1 MELPPN
7 VALASATS
15 SEQGTAAG
23 LAYASMGIVELPL
36 KTVKRIT
43 CMGSGF
49 VGGKKWPIIR
59 FLHVQADPRK
69 GPTSAVIAYK
79 SDVEVTVV
87 DINADRISAWK
98 STSLPIYEPG
108 LDDIVQAVR
117 AYDHPSQHRDS
128 HKLKAGSENL
138 VPTGHA
144 KLSFSTDVDQ
154 AIADADLIF
163 VCVNT
168 PTKTHGIGK
177 GSAADL
183 DFVEA
188 ATRSIARVATQD
200 KIVVEK
206 STVPCRTAQS
216 IREILAANAHPGVR
230 FDVLSNPEFLAEGT
244 AIRDL
249 LNPDRIII
257 GSMPTPT
264 GYRAAAI
271 LAAIYEQWVPRERI
285 ITMNLWSS
293 ELSKLAAN
301 AMLAQ
306 RISSVNAL
314 SAICEATGAD
324 VDEVSYACGLD
335 SRIGPQMLKAGP
347 GFGGSCFQKDI
358 FNIVYLSES
367 LHLYEIADYWRAV
380 INMNEH
386 QKQRFTKRIIACL
399 YNNLAGKKLAVLGF
413 AFKKNTSDT
422 RESPAITLVS
432 NFVAERARVAIYDPR
447 VQEDQIWRELENSG
461 TDAEMMKR
469 NVSVHRTAY
478 EACVAADAVVVMT
491 EWDEFSNK
499 STGPTTV
506 VKEERKPLGPLN
518 VNIYPSTSVS
528 SQDADHDAS
537 RRLSS
542 PKLDGAASFR
552 GPSRRGAGIVIKDPS
567 SGQIKTFTNQRPSS
581 GSSPSQSPGRLSGP
595 VQSPPRGVLS
605 LQSRYANMAADGPL
619 VPPPQFPGEHLTSEG
634 FPTGSETAQVPEKL
648 RATAASSIEGRLQGG
663 AVTASNRLDWARIA
677 SSMRKPRFV
686 FDGRNILDHSKLE
699 ALGFRVEAIGKRGT
713 IVTE

>member
-1 MELPPN
+1 M
-7 VALASATS
+7 ALASAAFERS
-15 SEQGTAAG
+15 NPAMDKLNVSTA
-23 LAYASMGIVELPL
+23 IVEIPQ
-36 KTVKRIT
+36 KTIKKIT

-49 VGGKKWPIIR
+49 VG
-59 FLHVQADPRK
+59 

-87 DINADRISAWK
+87 DINAERIAAWK
-98 STSLPIYEPG
+98 SKSLPIYEPG
-108 LDDIVQAVR
+108 LDEIVQAVSAGVHR
-117 AYDHPSQHRDS
+117 SQQHDS
-128 HKLKAGSENL
+128 HEPNAKSDYVAP
-138 VPTGHA
+138 VPHGR
-144 KLSFSTDVDQ
+144 LFFSTDVDQ
-154 AIADADLIF
+154 AVAGADLIF

-216 IREILAANAHPGVR
+216 IREILAANAHSGVR

-264 GYRAAAI
+264 GYQAAAM
-271 LAAIYEQWVPRERI
+271 LAGIYKQWVPQERI

-386 QKQRFTKRIIACL
+386 QKQRFTKRIISCL

-447 VQEDQIWRELENSG
+447 VQENQIWRELVSNGSDIE
-461 TDAEMMKR
+461 TLKR
-469 NVSVHRTAY
+469 NVSVCRTAY
-478 EACVAADAVVVMT
+478 EACVAADAVVIMT

-499 STGPTTV
+499 ATGGTTV
-506 VKEERKPLGPLN
+506 KQEERKPLATIN
-518 VNIYPSTSVS
+518 VNSSPSTYTS
-528 SQDADHDAS
+528 SQDADHDAYEQ
-537 RRLSS
+537 LGS
-542 PKLDGAASFR
+542 PNLVGAASFR
-552 GPSRRGAGIVIKDPS
+552 VPSRKGTGVIIKDPS
-567 SGQIKTFTNQRPSS
+567 SGQIKTFTNQRPFS
-581 GSSPSQSPGRLSGP
+581 GSNALLFPHGFSAP
-595 VQSPPRGVLS
+595 VQSPPRQILRP
-605 LQSRYANMAADGPL
+605 QSRY
-619 VPPPQFPGEHLTSEG
+619 VSTQQFPGEYLTSEG
-634 FPTGSETAQVPEKL
+634 FPNTRETAQLTDMPHSNG
-648 RATAASSIEGRLQGG
+648 ASGRLLTAEVAHKG
-663 AVTASNRLDWARIA
+663 ATPTRLDWARIA
-677 SSMRKPRFV
+677 SGMRKPRFV

-713 IVTE
+713 NVSE

>member
-1 MELPPN
+1 MELPPD
-7 VALASATS
+7 AAFASANS
-15 SEQGTAAG
+15 HVRSTAAAG
-23 LAYASMGIVELPL
+23 RSNGSMGIVEIPH
-36 KTVKRIT
+36 KTVQRIT

-49 VGGKKWPIIR
+49 VG
-59 FLHVQADPRK
+59 

-87 DINADRISAWK
+87 DINADRIAAWK
-98 STSLPIYEPG
+98 SESLPIYEPG
-108 LDDIVQAVR
+108 LKEIVQAVSAR
-117 AYDHPSQHRDS
+117 VHPSQQHDS
-128 HKLKAGSENL
+128 HGSNAASDNVAPVPHVKLL
-138 VPTGHA
+138 
-144 KLSFSTDVDQ
+144 FSTDVDQ

-168 PTKTHGIGK
+168 PTKAHGIGK

-188 ATRSIARVATQD
+188 ATRTIARVATQD

-257 GSMPTPT
+257 GSMPTPA
-264 GYRAAAI
+264 GCRAAAT
-271 LAAIYEQWVPRERI
+271 LAGVYEQWVPRERI

-432 NFVAERARVAIYDPR
+432 NFVGERAQVAIYDPR
-447 VQEDQIWRELENSG
+447 VREDQIWRELINNGS
-461 TDAEMMKR
+461 DAEMLKR
-469 NVSVHRTAY
+469 KVSVCATAY

-499 STGPTTV
+499 AAGAVTV
-506 VKEERKPLGPLN
+506 RKEERKPLATLN
-518 VNIYPSTSVS
+518 VNTYTSTSAS
-528 SQDADHDAS
+528 SQDTGQGAS
-537 RRLSS
+537 RLLSS
-542 PKLDGAASFR
+542 PKLDGAASFWV
-552 GPSRRGAGIVIKDPS
+552 PSRKGAGIVIKDPS
-567 SGQIKTFTNQRPSS
+567 NGQIKTFTSQRPSS
-581 GSSPSQSPGRLSGP
+581 GSSPSQSPGGVSASLA
-595 VQSPPRGVLS
+595 SPPRRLPS
-605 LQSRYANMAADGPL
+605 LQSGSVNVTPDSSLDSLY
-619 VPPPQFPGEHLTSEG
+619 QFPGEYLTSEG
-634 FPTGSETAQVPEKL
+634 FPTDCEKAQATNKL
-648 RATAASSIEGRLQGG
+648 PPAAASSIDGRLHLAEIPGKG
-663 AVTASNRLDWARIA
+663 STPTRLDWARIA
-677 SSMRKPRFV
+677 SGMRKPMFV

-713 IVTE
+713 VVSE